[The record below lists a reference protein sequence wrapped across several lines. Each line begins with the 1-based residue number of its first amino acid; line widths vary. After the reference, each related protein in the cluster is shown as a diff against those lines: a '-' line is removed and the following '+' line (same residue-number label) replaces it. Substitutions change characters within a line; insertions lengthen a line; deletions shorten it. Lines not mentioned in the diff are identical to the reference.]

1 MNLFTVESGL
11 LVPVPETLLIY
22 PFNEIWNRDT
32 SPKKEIAIKEF
43 TYVEFLCSF
52 KKSNPFAGYVV
63 EGKEAKVRANIFRN
77 NTTWTPDSY
86 VEDAINVYR
95 DFQNEAS
102 PSLRFYTAAITG
114 VTKLQDYYDTLDMNE
129 RTNQG
134 NLVNKPSDVARGLSQ
149 TASVLQ
155 NLELLKVKVEQE
167 LFESNKL
174 RANRTVNPL
183 ER

>member
-1 MNLFTVESGL
+1 MNLFTVESGI

-32 SPKKEIAIKEF
+32 SPKKDMAVKEF
-43 TYVEFLCSF
+43 TYVEFLCSY
-52 KKSNPFAGYVV
+52 KKSNPFAGYVE
-63 EGKEAKVRANIFRN
+63 EGKEAKVRDNIFKK
-77 NTTWTPDSY
+77 TPNWIPDGL
-86 VEDAINVYR
+86 VKDAITVYK
-95 DFQNEAS
+95 DFQEEAS
-102 PSLRFYTAAITG
+102 PSLRFYNAAIVG

-134 NLVNKPSDVARGLSQ
+134 GLVNKPSDVARGLSQ
-149 TASVLQ
+149 TATVLQ
-155 NLELLKVKVEQE
+155 NLEALKTKVEQE